1 MKNIDQESSLDQKE
15 KETLGSIR
23 GIRIIIPIALGLGVI
38 GYLLW
43 RQFDW
48 NEFRKINWDSLAFF
62 WLGVAVLIYALR
74 HLALSWRLR
83 LLSDRQFTWR
93 KSIELI
99 FIWEFASAVSPTS
112 IGGTVVALFLLAQEK
127 LRSSR
132 AITIVIYS
140 IILDTAFFIVAFVLL
155 LIFIG
160 PAVITPDAS
169 GFFDLGHYG
178 YIFFIVMG
186 VLTAYSGVLFWGVF
200 INPEKIKALIC
211 FFGRIRWFKKYRE
224 TLQQT
229 GEGVVEASHE
239 MAHKNWWYHARVFI
253 ATSLA
258 WFLRFAVVNAI
269 IIALIHTV
277 STDAYSQLLL
287 LGRNIN
293 MYIQTAFTPTPGAS
307 GFSEIMFS
315 GLYSDFVPVGVALLI
330 AIIWRLISYY
340 SYLLAGVIVVPNW
353 VRKLI
358 IRRRKGQEQTLELPE
373 RFE

>member
-1 MKNIDQESSLDQKE
+1 LKNIDQDPSLDHKE
-15 KETLGSIR
+15 KETLGSIS
-23 GIRIIIPIALGLGVI
+23 GYKIIIPMLLGMGVVA
-38 GYLLW
+38 YLLW

-48 NEFRKINWDSLAFF
+48 NEFREINWDSLAFF
-62 WLGVAVLIYALR
+62 WLGVAVLIYILR
-74 HLALSWRLR
+74 HLALSWRLK
-83 LLSDRQFTWR
+83 LLADHHFSWR

-140 IILDTAFFIVAFVLL
+140 IILDTAFFLLAFVLL

-160 PAVITPDAS
+160 PVVITPGAT
-169 GFFDLGHYG
+169 GFFELGHRG
-178 YIFFIVMG
+178 YIFFVVMG
-186 VLTAYSGVLFWGVF
+186 VLLLYAGILFWGVF
-200 INPEKIKALIC
+200 IQPKKIKALIC
-211 FFGRIRWFKKYRE
+211 FFGRIKWFEKYRAM
-224 TLQQT
+224 LVQT
-229 GEGVVEASHE
+229 GEGVVEASGE
-239 MAHKNWWYHARVFI
+239 MSSKNWWFHTRVFI

-258 WFLRFAVVNAI
+258 WILRFAVVNAI

-277 STDAYSQLLL
+277 KTDAFNQVLLF
-287 LGRNIN
+287 GRNMN

-315 GLYSDFVPVGVALLI
+315 GLYSDIVPVGVALLI

-340 SYLLAGVIVVPNW
+340 AYLFAGMIVVPNW

-358 IRRRKGQEQTLELPE
+358 IRRRLDQESPKELPE

>member
-1 MKNIDQESSLDQKE
+1 MKNIEQDTSLDHKG
-15 KETLGSIR
+15 KETLGSIS
-23 GIRIIIPIALGLGVI
+23 GYKIIVPMLLGLGVVA
-38 GYLLW
+38 YLLW

-48 NEFRKINWDSLAFF
+48 NEFRNITWDHQAFI
-62 WLGVAVLIYALR
+62 WLGIAVLIYVLR
-74 HLALSWRLR
+74 HLALSWRLK
-83 LLSDRQFTWR
+83 LLADHHFSWR

-140 IILDTAFFIVAFVLL
+140 IILDSAFFFLAFILL
-155 LIFIG
+155 MVFIG
-160 PAVITPDAS
+160 PVIITPGADS
-169 GFFDLGHYG
+169 FFELGYRG
-178 YIFFIVMG
+178 YIFFVVMG
-186 VLTAYSGVLFWGVF
+186 ILMIYAGVLFWGVF
-200 INPEKIKALIC
+200 VNPNKIKALIC
-211 FFGRIRWFKKYRE
+211 FFGRIRWFKKYRDM
-224 TLQQT
+224 LVQT
-229 GEGVVEASHE
+229 GEGVVEASGE
-239 MAHKNWWYHARVFI
+239 MAHKNWWFHTRVFI

-258 WFLRFAVVNAI
+258 WIMRFAVVNAI
-269 IIALIHTV
+269 IIALIHAV
-277 STDAYSQLLL
+277 KTDVFNQVLLF
-287 LGRNIN
+287 GRNMN

-315 GLYSDFVPVGVALLI
+315 GLYSDIVPVGLALLI

-340 SYLLAGVIVVPNW
+340 AYLIAGMIIVPNW

-358 IRRRKGQEQTLELPE
+358 LRRRKGQEQTLELPD